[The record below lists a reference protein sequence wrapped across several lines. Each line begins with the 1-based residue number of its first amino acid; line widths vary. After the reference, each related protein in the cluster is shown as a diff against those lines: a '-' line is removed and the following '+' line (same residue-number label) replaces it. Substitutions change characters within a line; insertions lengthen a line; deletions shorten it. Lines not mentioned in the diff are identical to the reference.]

1 MAKYY
6 DLNVRPEF
14 GDRYFVVLLF
24 NASPEWSSTQASKHT
39 HALPGNKK
47 GELNP
52 PGD

>member
-1 MAKYY
+1 MAEDY
-6 DLNVRPEF
+6 DLDVRPAGRSEF

-24 NASPEWSSTQASKHT
+24 NASRVVKHT
-39 HALPGNKK
+39 HGNKK